1 MQVESQQQDSDRHQK
16 RPTLLIVCV
25 SVTALALL
33 FVIIRPDIHTN
44 SAAPPNDFAFYW
56 TAARLVLDGKNPYSV
71 ADTVDLQRR
80 FFAADRA
87 LVMLNPPWIL
97 PLIAPFG
104 VMPFAIGVRL
114 WLGMGLALVMIAV
127 HWLWD
132 LYGDGE
138 SRWIGWLVAATFLPV
153 AVVLAI
159 GQIGPVILFGLAGYL
174 RFQARQKNYLAGTFL
189 FFVALKPHL
198 IFLVW
203 VALLLYALYHKR
215 WESLAA
221 FFSLL
226 GVASLLAVVLDHH
239 VFYEY
244 SALFRSGQAVLQA
257 TPTLSGVL
265 RSISGSA
272 PMQFLPVAGAFVW
285 FAIYWHRWRSSWDWR
300 SRLPSLLLVSMVAT
314 PYSWF
319 FDQVVLLP
327 SIFFATVSV
336 LRSRRRVWL
345 EAATVY
351 MVVNA
356 IVLRFLLDRRTMFWY
371 SWTGLAWLAIYV
383 AVQKRKTAVEI
394 GAQDD
399 VAAKRDLLGR

>member
-1 MQVESQQQDSDRHQK
+1 MQMETQQQNSDRHQK
-16 RPTLLIVCV
+16 WSTLLIVCLV
-25 SVTALALL
+25 ATALALL
-33 FVIIRPDIHTN
+33 FIHPD
-44 SAAPPNDFAFYW
+44 SADPPNDFAFYW

-80 FFAADRA
+80 LFFAGEGA

-104 VMPFAIGVRL
+104 VMPFSIGTRL
-114 WLGMGLALVMIAV
+114 WLVMGLAIMMISV

-159 GQIGPVILFGLAGYL
+159 GQIGPWILFGLAGYL
-174 RFQARQKNYLAGTFL
+174 RFQARQKNYLAGAFL
-189 FFVALKPHL
+189 FFAALKPHL
-198 IFLVW
+198 VFLVW
-203 VALLLYALYHKR
+203 IALLLYTLHHKR

-221 FFSLL
+221 FFSVL
-226 GVASLLAVVLDHH
+226 GVASLLAVVLDHQA
-239 VFYEY
+239 FYEY
-244 SALFRSGQAVLQA
+244 AALFLHGKAVVQA
-257 TPTLSGVL
+257 TPTLGGVL

-272 PMQFLPVAGAFVW
+272 PMQFLPVAGASVW
-285 FAIYWHRWRSSWDWR
+285 FAIYWHRWRSRWEWR
-300 SRLPSLLLVSMVAT
+300 SRLPSLLLVSIVAT

-327 SIFFATVSV
+327 SIFFATLSV
-336 LRSRRRVWL
+336 LGSRRRVWL

-351 MVVNA
+351 IVVNA
-356 IVLRFLLDRRTMFWY
+356 IVLWFLLDRRTMFWY
-371 SWTGLAWLAIYV
+371 SWTALAWLAIYV
-383 AVQKRKTAVEI
+383 AVQRRKTAPAF
-394 GAQDD
+394 GAPD
-399 VAAKRDLLGR
+399 

>member
-1 MQVESQQQDSDRHQK
+1 MQVKTQQQDSDRHQK
-16 RPTLLIVCV
+16 RPTLLIVCA

-33 FVIIRPDIHTN
+33 FIHPD

-56 TAARLVLDGKNPYSV
+56 TAARLVLEGKNPYSV

-80 FFAADRA
+80 LFAADRA

-104 VMPFAIGVRL
+104 VMPFSIGTRL
-114 WLGMGLALVMIAV
+114 WLVMGLALVMISV

-159 GQIGPVILFGLAGYL
+159 GQIGPLILFGLAGYL
-174 RFQARQKNYLAGTFL
+174 RFEARQKNYLAGTFL
-189 FFVALKPHL
+189 FFAALKPHL
-198 IFLVW
+198 VFLVW
-203 VALLLYALYHKR
+203 VALLLYTLHHKR
-215 WESLAA
+215 WESLTT
-221 FFSLL
+221 FFSVL
-226 GVASLLAVVLDHH
+226 GVASLLAVVFDHQ
-239 VFYEY
+239 VLYEY
-244 SALFRSGQAVLQA
+244 AALFLHGKAVVQA
-257 TPTLSGVL
+257 TPTLGGVL

-285 FAIYWHRWRSSWDWR
+285 FAIYWHLWRSGWEWR
-300 SRLPSLLLVSMVAT
+300 SRLPSLLLVSIVAV

-327 SIFFATVSV
+327 SIFFATLSV

-345 EAATVY
+345 EAASVY
-351 MVVNA
+351 IAVNA
-356 IVLRFLLDRRTMFWY
+356 VVLRFLLERRTMFWY

-383 AVQKRKTAVEI
+383 AVQRRKTASAGLSPRVH
-394 GAQDD
+394 AS
-399 VAAKRDLLGR
+399 GR